1 MKKILQ
7 KLQRTKILVSDGAWG
22 TSLQEKGLQPGDCL
36 ELWNVNRREEVL
48 DIARGYVDAGS
59 DLILTNSFGANR
71 FKLEHHSLVERTV
84 ELNRAAAQISRD
96 AARDK
101 ALVLGSVGPTGKI
114 LLMGDVSKEE
124 LYEAFAEQVVALRD
138 GGVDG
143 ICIETM
149 SAIDEASL
157 AVKAARENTDLDV
170 ACTFTFERTVQ
181 GEYRTMMGVSP
192 EDAAKALA
200 EAGAD
205 IIGTNCGNGMK
216 EMAGIVAHLRD
227 VDPDTPVLV
236 HANAGQPLR
245 VDGADVFPE
254 TPEEMKQY
262 VVDVIRNGANI
273 VGGCCGT
280 TPAHI
285 RAIASVVEEELGKE
299 TKT

>member
-1 MKKILQ
+1 VKKILQ
-7 KLQRTKILVSDGAWG
+7 KLQKTKILVSDGAWG
-22 TSLQEKGLQPGDCL
+22 TSLQEKGLQPGDCP

-48 DIARGYVDAGS
+48 DIARGYVGAGS
-59 DLILTNSFGANR
+59 DLVLTNSFGANR
-71 FKLEHHSLVERTV
+71 FKLEHYALVERTV

-96 AARDK
+96 AAGNK

-114 LLMGDVSKEE
+114 LLMGDVSEEE
-124 LYEAFAEQVVALRD
+124 LYEAFTEQVVALRD

-143 ICIETM
+143 ICVETM
-149 SAIDEASL
+149 SAIDEATL

-170 ACTFTFERTVQ
+170 ACTFTFEKTVQ

-192 EDAAKALA
+192 EDTAKALA

-216 EMAGIVAHLRD
+216 EMAGIVARLRD

-236 HANAGQPLR
+236 HANAGHPLR

-262 VVDVIRNGANI
+262 VADVIRNGANI

-285 RAIASVVEEELGKE
+285 CAIASVVVEELGKE

>member
-7 KLQRTKILVSDGAWG
+7 KLQKTKLLVSDGAWG
-22 TSLQEKGLQPGDCL
+22 TSLQEKGLQPGDCP
-36 ELWNVNRREEVL
+36 ELWNVDRRNVVL
-48 DIARGYVDAGS
+48 DIARGYVEAGA
-59 DLILTNSFGANR
+59 DIILTNSFGANR
-71 FKLEHHSLVERTV
+71 FKLEHYALAEREG
-84 ELNRAAAQISRD
+84 ELNRAAAEISRE
-96 AARDK
+96 AAGDG
-101 ALVLGSVGPTGKI
+101 ALVLGSVGPTGKM
-114 LLMGDVSKEE
+114 LLMGDVSEE
-124 LYEAFAEQVVALRD
+124 DLYGAFAEQIVALRD

-143 ICIETM
+143 ICVETV
-149 SAIDEASL
+149 SAIDEAIL

-205 IIGTNCGNGMK
+205 IIGANCGNGMK

-227 VDPDTPVLV
+227 ADPDTPVLV
-236 HANAGQPLR
+236 HANAGRPVR
-245 VDGADVFPE
+245 VDGAYVFPE
-254 TPEEMKQY
+254 TPEEMKEY
-262 VVDVIRNGANI
+262 VADVIRNGANI

-285 RAIASVVEEELGKE
+285 RAIADVVREALGKE
-299 TKT
+299 TDT